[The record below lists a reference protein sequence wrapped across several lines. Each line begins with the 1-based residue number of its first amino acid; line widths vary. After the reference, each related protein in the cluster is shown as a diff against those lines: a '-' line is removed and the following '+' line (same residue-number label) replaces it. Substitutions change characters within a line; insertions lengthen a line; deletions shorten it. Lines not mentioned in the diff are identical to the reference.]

1 MCKVKQN
8 YIEHEPLLSK
18 KYTTISKKIYH
29 TTYISQIL
37 IEISFRRE
45 EGYCRICWYAA
56 SISDVDLGGKATKG
70 VIKVSH
76 GTSTS
81 LCKTEQEKIVNK
93 KTKILYQL
101 INTTFKCPG
110 FQTFPFFVVLG
121 YYFVKKIFLFSFTRT
136 V

>member
-8 YIEHEPLLSK
+8 YIEPEPLLSK
-18 KYTTISKKIYH
+18 KYADKKKIYH

-70 VIKVSH
+70 VIKVS
-76 GTSTS
+76 
-81 LCKTEQEKIVNK
+81 
-93 KTKILYQL
+93 
-101 INTTFKCPG
+101 
-110 FQTFPFFVVLG
+110 
-121 YYFVKKIFLFSFTRT
+121 
-136 V
+136 

>member
-8 YIEHEPLLSK
+8 YIEPEPLLSK

-81 LCKTEQEKIVNK
+81 LCKTE
-93 KTKILYQL
+93 
-101 INTTFKCPG
+101 
-110 FQTFPFFVVLG
+110 
-121 YYFVKKIFLFSFTRT
+121 
-136 V
+136 